1 MVTYLLELTGSD
13 CVITRYSLPPC
24 AFITKHLLRLQAL
37 AVLAGR
43 LAEVLGAV
51 AAEVRERG
59 EIHQFGYLGER
70 QTLVTQIVF

>member
-1 MVTYLLELTGSD
+1 MSSEDYS
-13 CVITRYSLPPC
+13 SLPG
-24 AFITKHLLRLQAL
+24 LLWLQAL
-37 AVLAGR
+37 AVLAGG
-43 LAEVLGAV
+43 LAEVFGAV